1 MEVSVTSG
9 WWQELAFGP
18 VRLLGG
24 ARRTI
29 LVGDFAAK
37 LRITAAL
44 LGCASQRD
52 LCSEANE
59 TANPLAAFGRSD
71 FGITRYGDHPEDRPV
86 RLSVLD
92 NSPKRRGDG
101 VAVPS
106 GERFDALELG
116 LST

>member
-1 MEVSVTSG
+1 LV
-9 WWQELAFGP
+9 QPALD
-18 VRLLGG
+18 LGA

-29 LVGDFAAK
+29 PVRDLAAK

-44 LGCASQRD
+44 LGCASQKD
-52 LCSEANE
+52 LCSGANE
-59 TANPLAAFGRSD
+59 IANPLATFGRSD
-71 FGITRYGDHPEDRPV
+71 VGITRMYGEHPEDRPV
-86 RLSVLD
+86 RLSVLN

-116 LST
+116 LPRTT